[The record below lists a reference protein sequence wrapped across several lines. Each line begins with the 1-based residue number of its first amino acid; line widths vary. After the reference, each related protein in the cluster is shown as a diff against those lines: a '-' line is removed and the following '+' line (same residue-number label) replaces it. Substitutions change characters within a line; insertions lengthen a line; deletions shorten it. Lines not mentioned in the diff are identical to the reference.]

1 MVVAASDY
9 WLSGGRLR
17 RLVCRG
23 LVEIV
28 PVRRGGGGSADLE
41 AAATALRQGRA
52 VVVFPEGTRSRD
64 GVLGGF
70 HRGAF
75 RLAGARP
82 FPSYRLACRA
92 HVGLLPAHGDLARSA
107 VTVRFGSPLATV
119 DPDQARAAVAHLSSG
134 LTGHPDSTL
143 RHRVAG
149 LAGSRAGLALVA
161 GWAAAEAFSWPIVPE
176 VLVGLLVLAAPRR
189 APVLAATAVV
199 ASTAAAV
206 LALLLAGAGWRFPQP
221 LVTHRMQVEAAP
233 RRRHRRSDRRATSAD
248 VRDPAEGLCHGRRPD
263 ARRHPDLRPV
273 TTVEGRGLRMVVV
286 SAAVALLGA
295 LGRRWRRYYP
305 LVVAN
310 ALLLFAVGLAA
321 TVQTWS

>member
-1 MVVAASDY
+1 
-9 WLSGGRLR
+9 
-17 RLVCRG
+17 
-23 LVEIV
+23 
-28 PVRRGGGGSADLE
+28 
-41 AAATALRQGRA
+41 
-52 VVVFPEGTRSRD
+52 
-64 GVLGGF
+64 
-70 HRGAF
+70 
-75 RLAGARP
+75 
-82 FPSYRLACRA
+82 
-92 HVGLLPAHGDLARSA
+92 

-134 LTGHPDSTL
+134 LTGRPDSTL
-143 RHRVAG
+143 RQGAAG
-149 LAGSRAGLALVA
+149 LARSRAGLALVA

-221 LVTHRMQVEAAP
+221 LVTHRMQVEAA
-233 RRRHRRSDRRATSAD
+233 RDVAAEGATSVRHQPMSGIPLKVYAAAAGRAHAD
-248 VRDPAEGLCHGRRPD
+248 TPTFA
-263 ARRHPDLRPV
+263 V

-305 LVVAN
+305 LVIAN
-310 ALLLFAVGLAA
+310 ALLLFAIGLAA